1 MLVLF
6 HVGETTENRLK
17 VGISQTIGDVSL
29 IDHISIEEIW
39 ALVSFVID
47 TVRYHSTLQAI
58 MQWIQNCCEIDFD
71 DFSKFHRYSFIPLYR
86 FLVGNL
92 ILSTPDP
99 ELCTD

>member
-1 MLVLF
+1 MVWVLLLIPMLVLF
-6 HVGETTENRLK
+6 CVGETTENRLK

-71 DFSKFHRYSFIPLYR
+71 DFSKG
-86 FLVGNL
+86 V
-92 ILSTPDP
+92 
-99 ELCTD
+99 